1 MLPTRCCSRL
11 PPTSRASESLARVL
25 GHLESRPASVP
36 ESWISCENLDEVEA
50 LLQQRRQLALAHGEA
65 EKKLLELVG
74 PRWRDVSPV
83 ASAELT
89 AALDRLASLPLKFEL
104 PDVLPAPQL
113 RTMAPFLDEST
124 DVIASVQAD
133 SETIAREFGLPL
145 SGISLARAGQ
155 LAELASLAGQVA
167 RPEPEWINPATVGA
181 VEHAAKTLQPL
192 CAAFNERR
200 EQLGPVFTDD
210 VLTLDLESLCQRFQ
224 TVHTG
229 FGKLR
234 GQYRADKKTVA
245 AVARAGKAS
254 KDVVALLPQALDWQ
268 RLTRELRAAE
278 SQHAG
283 LLGSYYYRS
292 TESDFESIG
301 HALKTV
307 KRALEIAGRYV
318 DLEAMR
324 RQLGRGGTPDCR
336 SAAGRHALERLDR
349 SVVWAG
355 ASLSRAVCRLAARER
370 ARNRIRMVCPR
381 QWAGREHG

>member
-1 MLPTRCCSRL
+1 M
-11 PPTSRASESLARVL
+11 AR
-25 GHLESRPASVP
+25 
-36 ESWISCENLDEVEA
+36 
-50 LLQQRRQLALAHGEA
+50 
-65 EKKLLELVG
+65 
-74 PRWRDVSPV
+74 
-83 ASAELT
+83 
-89 AALDRLASLPLKFEL
+89 
-104 PDVLPAPQL
+104 
-113 RTMAPFLDEST
+113 FLDEST

-155 LAELASLAGQVA
+155 LAELASLVGQVA
-167 RPEPEWINPATVGA
+167 RPEPDWINPATIEA

-200 EQLGPVFTDD
+200 EQLGQVFTDD

-268 RLTRELRAAE
+268 RLTRELRSAE
-278 SQHAG
+278 NQHAG
-283 LLGSYYYRS
+283 LLGPYYYRS

-301 HALKTV
+301 HALESAR
-307 KRALEIAGRYV
+307 RALEIAGRYL
-318 DLEAMR
+318 DLEAMQ
-324 RQLGRGGTPDCR
+324 RQLGRGGAP
-336 SAAGRHALERLDR
+336 AADLLPPP
-349 SVVWAG
+349 
-355 ASLSRAVCRLAARER
+355 RA
-370 ARNRIRMVCPR
+370 
-381 QWAGREHG
+381 